1 MSGTGKVSFTRMD
14 EGTREDYALLEEH
27 EATYKAG
34 LPARLLDRLR
44 AMGEGLSGYQV
55 SRLEHSLQTATRAR
69 RDGADADWVVAALL
83 HDLGDEL
90 APQNHDTLAAA
101 IIAPYVREECTWAV
115 RHHGIFQFKYYGDK
129 VGLDPDA
136 REKYRADPNFAA
148 TAHFCEAWDQ
158 TSFDPAYASDPLE
171 SFAPDLEQ
179 VFLRPAWD
187 EAYLRPGFVTR
198 FPS

>member
-1 MSGTGKVSFTRMD
+1 MSGAGKVTFTRMD
-14 EGTREDYALLEEH
+14 EGTHDDYALLEEH
-27 EATYKAG
+27 EAAFKAQ
-34 LPARLLDRLR
+34 LPARLMARLR
-44 AMGEGLSGYQV
+44 AMDDGLSGYQV
-55 SRLEHSLQTATRAR
+55 SRLDHSLQTATRAR
-69 RDGADADWVVAALL
+69 RDGADADWVVTALL

-90 APQNHDTLAAA
+90 APENHDTLAAA
-101 IIAPYVREECTWAV
+101 IIAPYVREECTWAT

-136 REKYRADPNFAA
+136 REKYRGDPHFAA

-158 TSFDPAYASDPLE
+158 TSFDPAYATEPLE
-171 SFAPDLEQ
+171 SFAPELEE

-198 FPS
+198 FVS

>member
-1 MSGTGKVSFTRMD
+1 MTGTGKVSFTRMD

-27 EATYKAG
+27 EAAYKAG
-34 LPARLLDRLR
+34 LPARLMDRLR

-90 APQNHDTLAAA
+90 APQNHDTLVAA

-136 REKYRADPNFAA
+136 REKYRDDPNFAA

-158 TSFDPAYASDPLE
+158 TSFDPAYDCDPLD
-171 SFAPDLEQ
+171 SFAPELEE
-179 VFLRPAWD
+179 VFLRQAWD

-198 FPS
+198 FTI

>member
-1 MSGTGKVSFTRMD
+1 MTGDRTVSFTRMD
-14 EGTREDYALLEEH
+14 EGTREDYALLEQH

-34 LPARLLDRLR
+34 LPDRLMER
-44 AMGEGLSGYQV
+44 LRSLGEGLSGYQV

-69 RDGADADWVVAALL
+69 REGADADWIVAALL

-136 REKYRADPNFAA
+136 REKYRANPYFDGA
-148 TAHFCEAWDQ
+148 AHFCKAWDQ
-158 TSFDPAYASDPLE
+158 TSFDPSYRSDRLE
-171 SFAPDLEQ
+171 SFAPELEQ
-179 VFLRPAWD
+179 VFLRDAWD
-187 EAYLRPGFVTR
+187 EDYLRRGYVTR
-198 FPS
+198 FAA

>member
-1 MSGTGKVSFTRMD
+1 MSATDKVSFTRMD
-14 EGTREDYALLEEH
+14 AGTREDYALIEEH
-27 EATYKAG
+27 EAAYKAD
-34 LPARLLDRLR
+34 LPRRLMERLR

-69 RDGADADWVVAALL
+69 REGADADWVVAALL

-90 APQNHDTLAAA
+90 APQNHDTLAAS

-136 REKYRADPNFAA
+136 REKYRANPHYAA
-148 TAHFCEAWDQ
+148 TVHFCEAWDQ
-158 TSFDPAYASDPLE
+158 TSFDPAYASDDPE
-171 SFAPDLEQ
+171 SFAPELEQ

-187 EAYLRPGFVTR
+187 EAYLRPGFVTQ
-198 FPS
+198 FA